1 MTKRQAAKKFL
12 REWVEILQLH
22 DYVIKM
28 RLHDKL
34 NPDMQS
40 QTNGSHKTM
49 LIDISLAQSI
59 ANIEWS
65 IAHELSHII
74 LDPTFR
80 AFYGHV
86 ANYGKKSFGN
96 VMESYNLS
104 ENTVIEHYLRIIYKA
119 HSKTYPP
126 HRGGA
131 DITVGDKINAE

>member
-12 REWVEILQLH
+12 REWVGILQLH
-22 DYVIKM
+22 DYVVKM

-34 NPDMQS
+34 DPNMQS

-49 LIDISLAQSI
+49 LIDISLSQSI
-59 ANIEWS
+59 ADIEWS

-96 VMESYNLS
+96 VMESYNLD
-104 ENTVIEHYLRIIYKA
+104 ENQVIEHYLRIIYKLNG
-119 HSKTYPP
+119 KIYPP
-126 HRGGA
+126 HRTKA
-131 DITVGDKINAE
+131 DIVVTAK